1 MERHILR
8 WSYWLGIVGLIIAV
22 LWKAVATLGIPLP
35 GSQFNFALT
44 FYKGSLLLLVAAIA
58 SASYAQFGSQKP

>member
-1 MERHILR
+1 MEKHILR

-22 LWKAVATLGIPLP
+22 LWKAVTTFGIPLP
-35 GSQFNFALT
+35 WSQFNFALT

-58 SASYAQFGSQKP
+58 SASYVRFESQKP